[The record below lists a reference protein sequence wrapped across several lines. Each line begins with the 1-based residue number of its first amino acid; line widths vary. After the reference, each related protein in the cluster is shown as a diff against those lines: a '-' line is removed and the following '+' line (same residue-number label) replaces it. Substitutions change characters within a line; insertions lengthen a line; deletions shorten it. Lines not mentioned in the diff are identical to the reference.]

1 MKLDTFI
8 ILSKG
13 GAFVLAGFFA
23 PWVAALGQWINSG
36 EWPARIIWVGLILPL
51 SIVGATNGWLAFCS
65 GSWKEYRDQRKADIS
80 QQSIVSTVKPNP
92 PPAEIPPPQERGDN

>member
-1 MKLDTFI
+1 MKLDSFI
-8 ILSKG
+8 IMSKG
-13 GAFVLAGFFA
+13 ASFVMIGFFS

-51 SIVGATNGWLAFCS
+51 SVIGAASQWQSFCS

-80 QQSIVSTVKPNP
+80 QQSIVSEVKPNP
-92 PPAEIPPPQERGDN
+92 PPAAVAEPEKIKL